1 MVELAIRQK
10 IVRFYELD
18 GNLIEVGT
26 PAYPSIFLCCSFST
40 NSASMLILKLW
51 AIDEMEVII
60 SRLLSLLVISL
71 VMEPSNLITSNTLY

>member
-26 PAYPSIFLCCSFST
+26 PASSSIFLCCSIPDKFSKYVDIEIMGHRWDGGDNIT
-40 NSASMLILKLW
+40 ASVVVGDFSGNG
-51 AIDEMEVII
+51 AI
-60 SRLLSLLVISL
+60 
-71 VMEPSNLITSNTLY
+71 